1 MRFDRKVVF
10 AALVAALVLVPLGLI
25 GWNEYRLSSGE
36 RILLRVQPVDPND
49 PFRGEYVD
57 LTYPISRLDTRG
69 TEAGSTVYV
78 PLRKLGRAWT
88 GDHVVQEKPDDGTFI
103 RGRVSSSGIRYGI
116 ETFFVEEGQALR
128 YERAI
133 TRGLLYAEVV
143 LDDDGGAQL
152 DELVIEGEAE
162 A

>member
-1 MRFDRKVVF
+1 MRIDRKIGF
-10 AALVAALVLVPLGLI
+10 AALVAALVLVPLALI
-25 GWNEYRLSSGE
+25 AWNEYRLSSGE

-69 TEAGSTVYV
+69 AEAGSSVYV
-78 PLRKLGRAWT
+78 PLRKRGRAWT
-88 GDHVVQEKPDDGTFI
+88 GDHVEREEPDAGTFI
-103 RGRVSSSGIRYGI
+103 RGRVTGSGISYGI
-116 ETFFVEEGQALR
+116 ETFFVEEGQAIR

-133 TRGLLYAEVV
+133 AAGTLYAEVV

-152 DELVIEGEAE
+152 DELVIEGEGE